1 MQSRRSAIL
10 VAVVVVLTISLTLF
24 GLWARALVQQ
34 RQRMRNLHLRVQAV
48 RLAEAGV
55 RRGLARR
62 TIDPAYRQET
72 WRVVASELDKIHD
85 GEVRI
90 RFVAGSEAATLRC
103 EATAVFPAGAVR
115 RAQVTKQ
122 MEIPTPNTGDQP

>member
-1 MQSRRSAIL
+1 M

-24 GLWARALVQQ
+24 AVWGRAAVQQ
-34 RQRMRNLHLRVQAV
+34 HQRMRAAQWRVQAM

-62 TIDPAYRQET
+62 AADPAYNQEL
-72 WRVVASELDKIHD
+72 WRVAASELDQANS

-90 RFVAGSEAATLRC
+90 RVSTGPDQLTLRC
-103 EATAVFPAGAVR
+103 EATAEFQAGAVR
-115 RAQVTKQ
+115 RARITKRI
-122 MEIPTPNTGDQP
+122 EIPRAATGDEP